1 MANDPRIDDMAE
13 AVQILAGAI
22 SSLAGLLSDD
32 PERLE
37 QVVAVR
43 RLAAAAER
51 LTERVLLGA

>member
-1 MANDPRIDDMAE
+1 MAE